1 MPDEVQFHRGGMLT
15 AKKMPGFPEKKRQPE
30 KKISVY
36 AYKYIYIYIHIYVY
50 SFCLCIMYIDMV
62 VIMPEGRHIGMI
74 SCKSPELN
82 DRITS
87 LLCRCQLQTT
97 LQHF

>member
-1 MPDEVQFHRGGMLT
+1 
-15 AKKMPGFPEKKRQPE
+15 
-30 KKISVY
+30 
-36 AYKYIYIYIHIYVY
+36 
-50 SFCLCIMYIDMV
+50 MV

-87 LLCRCQLQTT
+87 LLCRFQLQNNPTAFLGKILLVNITT
-97 LQHF
+97 QRSPSGQANHECLQIIHPMQTLLKDASSEMLQSPSPCKIACYSS